1 MVSKNFFKESSN
13 GLKMNIQELSCI
25 GIKPNLEVQ
34 YCQRARLYTGPLCN
48 YKCVFC
54 YCKNHLKDTK
64 SLEQILKEVDYYY
77 DYGIRELD
85 LSGGEP
91 SIRKDFFEIL
101 DYCTSK
107 GITPSCLSNGFK
119 FADLEF
125 CKETQKH
132 GLNEV
137 LFSLHGSNEELHD
150 SIVQHKG
157 AFKRIIQAIKN
168 TKALGYRVRVNCTV
182 TELNYKTLYDEFPK
196 LVNSLDVFEVNLIL
210 VNNWEDNEGG
220 KIVDLETLTN
230 AINASIDKFKTKL
243 VNVRYT
249 PFCYLTEHLEN
260 CTNYAQIA
268 YDIYD
273 WDIACYTILPEE
285 LHKYTRTPN
294 YMIRNQLESAKK
306 NRIQGFFKTPECK
319 ECKFFYICDGLK
331 KGCNAKVKPVKGP
344 KIMDPIFFRK
354 DFFN

>member
-1 MVSKNFFKESSN
+1 
-13 GLKMNIQELSCI
+13 MNIQELSCI

-101 DYCTSK
+101 DYCISK

-125 CKETQKH
+125 CKETQRH

-157 AFKRIIQAIKN
+157 AFKRIIRAIKN

-230 AINASIDKFKTKL
+230 AINASISKFKTKL

-249 PFCYLTEHLEN
+249 PFCYLVEHLEN

-273 WDIACYTILPEE
+273 WDIASYTILPEE
-285 LHKYTRTPN
+285 LHKYTNIKN
-294 YMIRNQLESAKK
+294 YKIRNSLDCAKK
-306 NRIQGFFKTPECK
+306 NRKSNFTKTSECK
-319 ECKFFYICDGLK
+319 ECKFFYICDGIK
-331 KGCNAKVKPVKGP
+331 KGCNAKVKPVKGT
-344 KIMDPIFFRK
+344 KITDPIFFRK
-354 DFFN
+354 DFFSQ